1 VRPFPIILALGDV
14 NDEIYGITG
23 AFVRYVNDIAGRGLA
38 KSVLPHDFLDLYAL
52 DNYYWQVWNGGHCQF
67 IANSDAMLGANLDHA
82 LRGSEMLAMPELAQ
96 LLMECRG
103 WCDANPEERD
113 SLAGWDVR
121 PKALDLLDD
130 RFFAED
136 LMELDDAGHSA
147 FVASRSDAVRA
158 WIEMTTTRTS
168 SRSRNKY
175 CLTAG
180 AWLIGYPGTQILSR
194 EEAMTATET
203 VILAYSQPSW
213 RPDRIARHLAAR
225 LKRMSW

>member
-1 VRPFPIILALGDV
+1 MRPFPIILALGDV

-113 SLAGWDVR
+113 SLADGMFA
-121 PKALDLLDD
+121 PK
-130 RFFAED
+130 
-136 LMELDDAGHSA
+136 
-147 FVASRSDAVRA
+147 RSIS
-158 WIEMTTTRTS
+158 W
-168 SRSRNKY
+168 
-175 CLTAG
+175 
-180 AWLIGYPGTQILSR
+180 
-194 EEAMTATET
+194 MTASLRKTSWSLMMRA
-203 VILAYSQPSW
+203 IPPSSQAGPTPCAHGS
-213 RPDRIARHLAAR
+213 
-225 LKRMSW
+225 K